1 MFGGRLTSPDLG
13 RLCLAAYYG
22 ATKTLGLSK
31 DSPTQNPLSCPWHT
45 LEDTQSRLLSQQLE
59 IPKNQVAKLTA
70 LQPTSPAGRVWGG
83 KVEAPSSEGKRQPQN
98 THIRPGT

>member
-1 MFGGRLTSPDLG
+1 MSGGRLTSPDLG

-22 ATKTLGLSK
+22 AAKTLGLSK
-31 DSPTQNPLSCPWHT
+31 DSPTQAPLSCPRHT

-70 LQPTSPAGRVWGG
+70 HQPTSPADRVWEGQGG
-83 KVEAPSSEGKRQPQN
+83 
-98 THIRPGT
+98 GTNLRR